1 MLSAWHMLNNTQTRH
16 RAYSVSVAMECLR
29 GLAAL
34 WVFLFHISDL
44 VRVSLPALYPLAK
57 EGHRGVSVFFVIS
70 GYCIFA
76 AAQRCIQQQ
85 SSSREFLRRRL
96 LRIFPTFWASLV
108 IVLVLPYLLEI
119 LASLKTGSIVW
130 PAPRWMEYSSL
141 DWLGVLSLT
150 KELLDTARGGGPGY
164 TLVNSVYWT
173 LAIEVQFYL
182 VLYFAISLRRQWLTF
197 VAVVSA
203 ASFVA
208 LEFSLLDWP
217 GFFLHYWPAFLFGVL
232 LRIAY
237 STGLDPRSTF
247 GKRELEGSLAT
258 IALVALLPWLVQLRY
273 EMSFLGTAF
282 ISALVLWALGGIEN
296 GCKARIGSASMLG
309 RLGSTMLAPLILLG
323 QCSYS
328 LYLLHG
334 KLYQLPTMFVRQVFP
349 VSNPFHLISVVA
361 GTTLLCYGF
370 YYVVERRYQGGAAA
384 LARGPVERLGPISQA

>member
-1 MLSAWHMLNNTQTRH
+1 MHSVQP

-44 VRVSLPALYPLAK
+44 VRTSLPALYPIAK
-57 EGHRGVSVFFVIS
+57 EGHRGVSVFFAIS

-119 LASLKTGSIVW
+119 LASLKTGSIIW
-130 PAPRWMEYSSL
+130 PVPRWMDYSSL
-141 DWLGVLSLT
+141 DWLAVLTLT

-208 LEFSLLDWP
+208 LEFSLINWP
-217 GFFLHYWPAFLFGVL
+217 GFFLRYWPAFLFGVL

-237 STGLDPRSTF
+237 STGLDPKSAF
-247 GKRELEGSLAT
+247 GKRELAGSLAT
-258 IALVALLPWLVQLRY
+258 IVLVALLSWLVQLRY

-282 ISALVLWALGGIEN
+282 IAALVLWALGGIEN
-296 GCKARIGSASMLG
+296 GCKAKIASASMSG
-309 RLGSTMLAPLILLG
+309 RLGSKMLAPLILLG

-334 KLYQLPTMFVRQVFP
+334 KLYQLPGMLVRQVFP
-349 VSNPFHLISVVA
+349 VSNPLHLISVVG
-361 GTTLLCYGF
+361 GTTLLCYAF
-370 YYVVERRYQGGAAA
+370 YYLVERRYQGSAGA
-384 LARGPVERLGPISQA
+384 LARVPSNLEPAVVTVSAQPGQS